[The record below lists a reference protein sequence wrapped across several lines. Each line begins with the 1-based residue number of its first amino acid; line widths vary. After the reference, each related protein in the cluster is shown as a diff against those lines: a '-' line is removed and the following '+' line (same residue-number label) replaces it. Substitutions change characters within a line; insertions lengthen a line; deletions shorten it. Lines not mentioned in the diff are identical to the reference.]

1 MPTPVGLGLPR
12 FVRPELAERVRR
24 QESAIG
30 RRLSGRSASLDAALQ
45 TGLEVGETV
54 ANAASLV
61 GGAGIVILAAKIG
74 GTWAVAKTVGI
85 GVGIY
90 LDTKVA
96 ETALHKAGASHQTIR
111 AELAAAVITLR
122 YCSQG
127 SQNRGPTEALTK
139 TTDGCRGTRPAGEP
153 AAPAAANAWRCAAA
167 EAGRSSDYRETG
179 SAQMLRLSSR
189 AVSHRRKRPRIA
201 TLQLIVAD
209 RSMHLG
215 RGVAKS

>member
-96 ETALHKAGASHQTIR
+96 ETALHKAGASDQTIR
-111 AELAAAVITLR
+111 GAELAAAVITLILLR
-122 YCSQG
+122 
-127 SQNRGPTEALTK
+127 RVPK
-139 TTDGCRGTRPAGEP
+139 TAAPQKPSPKPQTGVGGTRPAGEP
-153 AAPAAANAWRCAAA
+153 AAPPPQTPGGAPPRKPGGPPITAKQALLKCY
-167 EAGRSSDYRETG
+167 DYRPG
-179 SAQMLRLSSR
+179 
-189 AVSHRRKRPRIA
+189 P
-201 TLQLIVAD
+201 
-209 RSMHLG
+209 
-215 RGVAKS
+215 